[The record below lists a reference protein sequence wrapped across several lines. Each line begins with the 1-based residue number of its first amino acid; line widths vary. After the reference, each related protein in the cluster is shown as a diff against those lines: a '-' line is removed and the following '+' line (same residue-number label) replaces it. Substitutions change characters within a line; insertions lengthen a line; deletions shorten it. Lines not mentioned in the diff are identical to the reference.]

1 MSKEMIILQLPEKMR
16 QEDHGFKFSTM
27 MDSEIR
33 FLKGKDLDLG
43 KELKAMSG
51 PKV

>member
-16 QEDHGFKFSTM
+16 REDLIFKFSTM

>member
-33 FLKGKDLDLG
+33 FLKGK
-43 KELKAMSG
+43 ERPCQA
-51 PKV
+51 PKYRRKRCP